1 MKILV
6 IDNFDSFT
14 YNLVQYLGELGTEM
28 DVFRN
33 NAITL
38 DEIRERSPD
47 GILISPGPGTPDDSG
62 VTLSVIQEFA
72 GTFPL
77 LGVCLGH
84 QSIGQAFGGKVVRAP
99 ELMHGKT
106 SDILHDGSGVF
117 HGLPNPF
124 TATRYHSLV
133 VEPESVPECLRINA
147 HTRNNIIMGLEHKEL
162 PVFGVQ
168 FHPES
173 FLTTCGKAL
182 LQNFLDIVAQRGK
195 VPKVN

>member
-1 MKILV
+1 MKLLV

-14 YNLVQYLGELGTEM
+14 YNLVQYLGELGTRME
-28 DVFRN
+28 VFRN

-38 DEIRERSPD
+38 DDVRALSPD
-47 GILISPGPGTPDDSG
+47 GIVISPGPGTPDDSG
-62 VTLSVIQEFA
+62 VSLSVIKEFA
-72 GTFPL
+72 GIFPL

-84 QSIGQAFGGKVVRAP
+84 QSIGQAFGGKVVRAQ

-106 SDILHDGSGVF
+106 SDIFHDSTGVF
-117 HGLPNPF
+117 HDLPNPF

-133 VEPESVPECLRINA
+133 VEPSSVPDCLRVNA
-147 HTRNNIIMGLEHKEL
+147 HTQNGIIMGLEHKEL

-173 FLTTCGKAL
+173 FLTTCGKVL
-182 LQNFLDIVAQRGK
+182 LQNFLTIIARGK
-195 VPKVN
+195 VTKVN